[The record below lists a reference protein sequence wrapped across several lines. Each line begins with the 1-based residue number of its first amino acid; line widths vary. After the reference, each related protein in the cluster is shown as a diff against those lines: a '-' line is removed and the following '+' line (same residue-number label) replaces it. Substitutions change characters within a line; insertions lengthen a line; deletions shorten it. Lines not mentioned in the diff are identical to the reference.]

1 LLAVLALGLLLAGC
15 KVDATVS
22 VVVKADGS
30 GAVRVRVVADAEAV
44 TAAESG
50 GVPLET
56 AVRLS
61 DLSDSGWTV
70 GPWAKAKDGSA
81 TIVLSHPF
89 ASVDDVAPIIEGLNG
104 KVGPLPTLQATREA
118 GLLSTSYG
126 VTGKIDI
133 GAAGSGVNSDQEL
146 VAKLTALGVDVNAID
161 QQLLAQVQSSFSLR
175 VVVKLPDQPA
185 VTFTPKAGAT
195 VAKVD
200 ASSSVMNTERL
211 VFLVAAGG
219 FALLAIVVW
228 LRGGRRRRRRRG
240 GGRGSG
246 NGRNSGNGGAPRRGG
261 TPQGPG
267 PRPPGRPAGPP
278 PRRVPPPSGPG
289 GQTPPRGR
297 NPGPGSGRGSA

>member
-1 LLAVLALGLLLAGC
+1 M
-15 KVDATVS
+15 S
-22 VVVKADGS
+22 VVVRADGS
-30 GAVRVRVVADAEAV
+30 GVVRVRVVADPEAV

-61 DLSDSGWTV
+61 DLSDSGWAV

-104 KVGPLPTLQATREA
+104 KVGPLPALQATRES

-126 VTGKIDI
+126 VRGKIDI
-133 GAAGSGVNSDQEL
+133 GAAGSGVNGDQEL
-146 VAKLTALGVDVNAID
+146 VAKLTALGVDVNTID

-211 VFLVAAGG
+211 VFLLAAGG

-240 GGRGSG
+240 GGRGRG
-246 NGRNSGNGGAPRRGG
+246 NGGNGGAPRGGGSARGS
-261 TPQGPG
+261 G
-267 PRPPGRPAGPP
+267 PRSPARPPNGPPVRRAARPPARPAGPP
-278 PRRVPPPSGPG
+278 ARRVPPPTSPG

-297 NPGPGSGRGSA
+297 NPGPGSGRGSI